1 MSTTSEEA
9 NNSEEEVGT
18 LFFSGLPTDIEPSE
32 LYLVFRSFKGY
43 EGSVIKLASQQLVG
57 CVTFNSRAG
66 ADATMKNAAFTQ
78 PVAAALHSQM
88 CWYPPSE
95 VSLQGWEDNKKDIIF
110 GDIAAGSSKNAKKCL
125 FGPRSCL
132 WPRSRDG
139 IVYIP
144 YTIDQRYSKYHQG
157 IIQNS
162 MKEFDYLTCIKFVYR
177 RFERNYIKIISKNGC
192 WANVGYNK
200 RKQFVSLDR
209 NGCIRPGIIQ
219 HELLHT
225 IGFNHEQNRSDRDDY
240 VTIVYKNIV
249 KGAEYNFVKM
259 DTNNLGTKYDY
270 SSVMHYGRYA
280 FSKDRKSVTI
290 IPKPNSRIY
299 IGQRYGM
306 SHLDALKV
314 NKLYNCN
321 AARPAE
327 LKADVQ

>member
-1 MSTTSEEA
+1 MDSISSPVISTTSEEA

-18 LFFSGLPTDIEPSE
+18 LFFSGLPTDIEPS
-32 LYLVFRSFKGY
+32 
-43 EGSVIKLASQQLVG
+43 
-57 CVTFNSRAG
+57 
-66 ADATMKNAAFTQ
+66 
-78 PVAAALHSQM
+78 
-88 CWYPPSE
+88 
-95 VSLQGWEDNKKDIIF
+95 
-110 GDIAAGSSKNAKKCL
+110 
-125 FGPRSCL
+125 
-132 WPRSRDG
+132 
-139 IVYIP
+139 
-144 YTIDQRYSKYHQG
+144 KYHQN
-157 IIQNS
+157 IIQHS

-177 RFERNYIKIISKNGC
+177 RHERYYIKIISKNGC

-200 RKQFVSLDR
+200 RIQFVSLDK

-240 VTIVYKNIV
+240 VTIIYKNIV

-259 DTNNLGTKYDY
+259 DTNNLGTMYDY

-280 FSKDRKSVTI
+280 FSKDRRSVTI

-314 NKLYNCN
+314 NKLYNCKICGGLYRHEAGKFTSPNFPNLYPNN
-321 AARPAE
+321 ARCTWIFKTSHDRKRVFIQFTKFQVEEFINCYSDRVIIHDGDDALAPVLEGPTCGGENPAVISTRKS
-327 LKADVQ
+327 LFVQFYSAQSWQAYGFSAKYEFGNIVFKL